1 MQPQRSK
8 EQIHPFKSNSL
19 NRRPRTSNTTEA
31 RSEAPDRSAHPSP
44 ALHPTIPPSQRS
56 PVAFLSAQAPLSNY
70 LPAWL
75 ALAH

>member
-31 RSEAPDRSAHPSP
+31 RIPVQPSILPSHHPN
-44 ALHPTIPPSQRS
+44 
-56 PVAFLSAQAPLSNY
+56 APLWRSSARRPPY
-70 LPAWL
+70 LITSL
-75 ALAH
+75 LG